1 MKKTD
6 PKLKSAMWSLIKEEI
21 SKILTESELKSTPL
35 KNLKP
40 GKYIVSYTVDDR
52 DGVEETKYTL
62 TSKDIASD
70 ITPQN
75 FWKGIA
81 KDDNLFTK
89 GDSVRSVKKA

>member
-1 MKKTD
+1 MKTSQ
-6 PKLKSAMWSLIKEEI
+6 LKQLIKEEI

-40 GKYIVSYTVDDR
+40 GKYIVSHTVDDR
-52 DGVEETKYTL
+52 DAVEETPYTL
-62 TSKDIASD
+62 KTKDITSD
-70 ITPQN
+70 INPQN

-81 KDDNLFTK
+81 SNHHLFTK

>member
-1 MKKTD
+1 MND
-6 PKLKSAMWSLIKEEI
+6 RLKQIIKEEI

-40 GKYIVSYTVDDR
+40 GKYIVTHTIDDR

-62 TSKDIASD
+62 TAKDIASD
-70 ITPQN
+70 INPQN

-81 KDDNLFTK
+81 KNNHLFTK